1 MVKTQILKIRLNANS
16 SRSIDT
22 AAKGIIKASQKAGC
36 KVAGPI
42 PLPMN
47 IYKITLNR
55 SPHIDSKSKEQFE
68 VRSLSR
74 LIVIYN
80 PGSDWMKSLSYFQ
93 LPPGVCFK
101 VLSRDSLLN
110 SEDVHI

>member
-1 MVKTQILKIRLNANS
+1 MVKTQVLKIRLKANS
-16 SRSIDT
+16 SKAIDI

-47 IYKITLNR
+47 VYKITVNR

-68 VRSLSR
+68 VRDLSR

-80 PGSDWMKSLSYFQ
+80 PGSDWMKSLSDFH
-93 LPPGVCFK
+93 LPPGVSFK
-101 VLSRDSLLN
+101 VLSKDGVLGN
-110 SEDVHI
+110 DDVKI